1 MKHEKISGA
10 IVFTR
15 KNNEIFY
22 VIVKS
27 QKNVYGFP
35 KGHWEEG
42 ETLKRTA
49 IRETKEETGL
59 DIKIME
65 GFKIEDQYIVNDKEE
80 IMKHLTLFLAEY
92 TNQKIV
98 MLKEELLE
106 AKLMK
111 FEDALR
117 VLQYENLKKFLKK
130 ANEFIIKNLR

>member
-15 KNNEIFY
+15 KNNGIFY

-27 QKNVYGFP
+27 KKNVYGFP

-42 ETLKRTA
+42 ETLEQTA
-49 IRETKEETGL
+49 VRETKEETGL
-59 DIKIME
+59 DIKIID
-65 GFKIEDQYIVNDKEE
+65 GFKVEDQYIVNDKEE
-80 IMKHLTLFLAEY
+80 IIKHLTLFLAEY

-106 AKLMK
+106 AKPMK
-111 FEDALR
+111 FEDALK

-130 ANEFIIKNLR
+130 ANDFIVSNLK